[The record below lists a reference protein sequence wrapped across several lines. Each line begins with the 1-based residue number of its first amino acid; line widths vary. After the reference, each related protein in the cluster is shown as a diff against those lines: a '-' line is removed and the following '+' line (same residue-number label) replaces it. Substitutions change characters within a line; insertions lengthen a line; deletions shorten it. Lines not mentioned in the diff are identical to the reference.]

1 MSHTHHDK
9 TRLLNRIRRLRG
21 QLDAIERVLEGDEPA
36 CADVLQQIAAVRGGV
51 NGLMAVM
58 LEGHIRDHIAAPS
71 ADDATRQAD
80 VEQVVSVIRSYLL
93 K

>member
-21 QLDAIERVLEGDEPA
+21 QLDAIERVLESDEHA
-36 CADVLQQIAAVRGGV
+36 CSDVLQQIAAVRGGV
-51 NGLMAVM
+51 NGLMSVM
-58 LEGHIRDHIAAPS
+58 LEGHIRDHIAKPA
-71 ADDATRQAD
+71 ADESERQAD
-80 VEQVVSVIRSYLL
+80 VEQVVSVIRSYL